1 MRSTLTLALTG
12 ASAAMATYTL
22 QDTYSGSNFF
32 DQFTFYTGTD
42 PTDGFVNYLSQSDA
56 VSGGLIPD
64 ASVPKWGVD
73 SYNTLSTSGSGRS
86 SVRMVSNKVY
96 NYGLFIADIEHMP
109 GSICGV
115 WPAYW
120 LLGGG
125 TW

>member
-1 MRSTLTLALTG
+1 MLSSLALALTG
-12 ASAAMATYTL
+12 VTAAMATYTL

-32 DQFTFYTGTD
+32 NKFTFFTGAD
-42 PTDGFVNYLSQSDA
+42 PTHGFVNYLSYQNA
-56 VSGGLIPD
+56 LNGGLIPN

-73 SYNTLSTSGSGRS
+73 TYNTLSTSGTGRS
-86 SVRMVSNKVY
+86 SVRIASNAVY
-96 NYGLFIADIEHMP
+96 NHGLFIADIEHMP